1 MDWLW
6 LLSYLALG
14 AFTGVFAG
22 LLGIGGGGIMVPVLS
37 MMFAAQGFSAEH
49 NVHLALG
56 TSMAAIVPTAVASAR
71 AHHRRK
77 GVVWRAV
84 QGLAPGV
91 LVGTFA
97 ATFIASFLSAVPLAL
112 FFALFMSAVA
122 LYMIIG
128 KPPRPDRSLPGPLGL
143 GAVGTGIGSVSALVA
158 IGGGSLTVPFLV
170 WCNTPIARA
179 VGTSAAVGLPIAAAG
194 AAGYMVNGWGVD
206 GLPDHTLGYVVW
218 PAVLAMA
225 LMSFM
230 TAPVGARLAHRLPV
244 AVLKRIFAVVMV
256 LLAVKML
263 HGVLMG

>member
-1 MDWLW
+1 VDWLW

-37 MMFAAQGFSAEH
+37 MMFAAQDFSAEH

-71 AHHRRK
+71 AHHRRG
-77 GVVWRAV
+77 GVVWPAV
-84 QGLAPGV
+84 RGLAPGV
-91 LVGTFA
+91 LLGTFA
-97 ATFIASFLSAVPLAL
+97 ATFIASVLGGVPLAI
-112 FFALFMSAVA
+112 FFAVFMSAVA

-128 KPPRPDRSLPGPLGL
+128 KPPRPDRALPGPIGL
-143 GAVGTGIGSVSALVA
+143 CSVGTGIGGVSALVA

-170 WCNTPIARA
+170 WRNVPMARA

-194 AAGYMVNGWGVD
+194 AAGYMVNGWGLA
-206 GLPDHTLGYVVW
+206 GLPEYTLGFVVW

-225 LMSFM
+225 LMSFI
-230 TAPVGARLAHRLPV
+230 TAPIGARLAHRLPV
-244 AVLKRIFAVVMV
+244 AVLKRLFAVMMF

-263 HGVLMG
+263 HGVLVG